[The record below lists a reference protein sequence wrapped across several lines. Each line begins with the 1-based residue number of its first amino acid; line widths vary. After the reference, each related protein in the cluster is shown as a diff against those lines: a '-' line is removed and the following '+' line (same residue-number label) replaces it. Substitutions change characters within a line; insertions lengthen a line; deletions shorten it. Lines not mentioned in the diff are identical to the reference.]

1 MFDMKL
7 FVGAKGLVVFNGRVL
22 LMRESSKY
30 EEGTEEGK
38 WDVPGG
44 RILPEEEVSVGLK
57 REVNEESALEVEPGE
72 VLGVF
77 DSFAEIKGEKCHVVR
92 VYFLCTAGTNEVILS
107 QDHDMYDWVD
117 PKNYGDKV
125 LVPDIDEMLAKAV
138 SLL

>member
-22 LMRESSKY
+22 LLRESSKY

-44 RILPEEEVSVGLK
+44 RILPEEEVSIGLK
-57 REVNEESALEVEPGE
+57 REVNEESGLEVEPGE

-77 DSFAEIKGEKCHVVR
+77 DGFPVIRGEKCHVVR
-92 VYFLCTAGTNEVILS
+92 LYFLCTASTNEIVLS

-117 PKNYGDKV
+117 PKDIGDKV
-125 LVPDIDEMLAKAV
+125 LMADIQEMLTKVA